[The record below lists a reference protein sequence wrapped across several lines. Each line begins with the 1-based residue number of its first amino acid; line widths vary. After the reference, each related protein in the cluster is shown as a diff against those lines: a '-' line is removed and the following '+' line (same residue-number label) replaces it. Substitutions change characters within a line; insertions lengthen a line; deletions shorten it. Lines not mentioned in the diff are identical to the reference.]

1 MYGNQLFHVI
11 KQLVFIYMAY
21 FCRTRLC
28 TEPGFSCILWY
39 GTFLSALSYCN
50 LSSVF
55 EFYRL
60 GIQMQSNKFFVRY
73 IRNRNVGYPLVPVE
87 AENRLHTSFSLYTG
101 TNTMIADFVLQHWYC
116 FTLPLGAVSL
126 AGAAFNWNWLCAPAS
141 KADAERYTRGTRRLI
156 YSLQGLLLLAVSI
169 WGVIAAMR

>member
-1 MYGNQLFHVI
+1 
-11 KQLVFIYMAY
+11 
-21 FCRTRLC
+21 
-28 TEPGFSCILWY
+28 
-39 GTFLSALSYCN
+39 
-50 LSSVF
+50 
-55 EFYRL
+55 
-60 GIQMQSNKFFVRY
+60 MQSNKFFVRY

-87 AENRLHTSFSLYTG
+87 AENRLHTSFSLYAG

-141 KADAERYTRGTRRLI
+141 KANAERYTRGTRRLI